1 MADHLNVRSTG
12 QGDRAV
18 VLLHGL
24 FGSGNNLGQLARG
37 LNDDFRVF
45 SVDLPDHGRSS
56 WLERPSIEKYA
67 ERVAQWMDSEN
78 LSDVLLMGHSLGGK
92 VAMQM
97 ALVRS
102 DLVHKLIVLDI
113 APKAYERRHDP
124 IFLALRSVEAGRVG
138 TRREARALLMRH
150 LDDPQVADFL
160 LTSAVLSD
168 EGVLRWRFNLAG
180 LEAGYVSILAAIGA
194 GQGEVLCF
202 DGPVL
207 FVRGAYS
214 DYVPTDTKTEFS
226 PLFKRIQMVTV
237 KNAGHWLHQEQ
248 PETVLTIARR
258 FFAP

>member
-56 WLERPSIEKYA
+56 WLEGPSIEKYA

-124 IFLALRSVEAGRVG
+124 IFLALRSVEAGRVS
-138 TRREARALLMRH
+138 TRREARALLIRH

-207 FVRGAYS
+207 FVRGAHS
-214 DYVPTDTKTEFS
+214 DYVPADTKTEFS

-248 PETVLTIARR
+248 PETVHTIARR

>member
-12 QGDRAV
+12 QGGRAV

-37 LNDDFRVF
+37 LSHDFRVF

-56 WLERPSIEKYA
+56 WLERPSVAQYA
-67 ERVAQWMDSEN
+67 ERVAQWMDSEK
-78 LSDVLLMGHSLGGK
+78 LTKVLLVGHSLGGK

-97 ALVRS
+97 ALMRS

-124 IFLALRSVEAGRVG
+124 VFLALRSVEDGRVG
-138 TRREARALLMRH
+138 TRREARELLLRH
-150 LDDPQVADFL
+150 LDEPQVAEFL

-168 EGVLRWRFNLAG
+168 EGFLRWRFNVAG
-180 LEAGYVSILAAIGA
+180 LEAGYASILAAVGV
-194 GQGEVLCF
+194 GQGEALSF

-207 FVRGAYS
+207 FVRGAHS
-214 DYVPTDTKTEFS
+214 DYVPTDAKTAFA
-226 PLFKRIQMVTV
+226 PLFKRLQMVTV

-248 PETVLTIARR
+248 PEAVLTIVRR

>member
-1 MADHLNVRSTG
+1 MADHLNVRSAG
-12 QGDRAV
+12 QGDHTV

-37 LNDDFRVF
+37 LSDDFCVY

-56 WLERPSIEKYA
+56 WLERPSIAKYA

-78 LSDVLLMGHSLGGK
+78 LSDVLLVGHSLGGK

-124 IFLALRSVEAGRVG
+124 IFLALRSVESARLS
-138 TRREARALLMRH
+138 TRREARALLLRH

-160 LTSAVLSD
+160 LTSAVVSD
-168 EGVLRWRFNLAG
+168 EGFLRWRFNLAG

-194 GQGEVLCF
+194 EQGEALCF

-207 FVRGAYS
+207 FVRGAHS
-214 DYVPTDTKTEFS
+214 DYVLADAKTDFA
-226 PLFKRIQMVTV
+226 PLFTRLQVVTV

>member
-56 WLERPSIEKYA
+56 WLERPSIAKYA
-67 ERVAQWMDSEN
+67 ERVAQWMDSET

-124 IFLALRSVEAGRVG
+124 VFLALRSVEAGRVG
-138 TRREARALLMRH
+138 TRREARALLLRH

>member
-124 IFLALRSVEAGRVG
+124 VFLALRSVEAGRVG
-138 TRREARALLMRH
+138 TRREARALLLRH

-180 LEAGYVSILAAIGA
+180 LEAGYVSILAAIGV

-207 FVRGAYS
+207 FVRGADS

>member
-1 MADHLNVRSTG
+1 VADHLNVRSTG

-37 LNDDFRVF
+37 LSHDFRVF

-56 WLERPSIEKYA
+56 WLERPSVAQYA
-67 ERVAQWMDSEN
+67 ERVAQWMDAEK
-78 LSDVLLMGHSLGGK
+78 LTEVLLVGHSLGGK
-92 VAMQM
+92 VAMHM
-97 ALVRS
+97 ALMRS

-124 IFLALRSVEAGRVG
+124 IFLALRSVEDGRVG
-138 TRREARALLMRH
+138 TRREARELLLRH
-150 LDDPQVADFL
+150 LDESQVADFL
-160 LTSAVLSD
+160 LASAVLSD
-168 EGVLRWRFNLAG
+168 EGFLRWRFNLAG
-180 LEAGYVSILAAIGA
+180 LEAGYVSILAAVGV
-194 GQGEVLCF
+194 GQSEALCF

-207 FVRGAYS
+207 FIRGAHS
-214 DYVPTDTKTEFS
+214 DYVPTDAKTAFT
-226 PLFKRIQMVTV
+226 PLFKRLQMVTV

-248 PETVLTIARR
+248 PETVLTIVRR

>member
-1 MADHLNVRSTG
+1 VADHLNVRSTG

-24 FGSGNNLGQLARG
+24 FGSGNNLGHLARG

>member
-1 MADHLNVRSTG
+1 MADHLNVRSSG

-56 WLERPSIEKYA
+56 WLERPSVAHYA
-67 ERVAQWMDSEN
+67 DRVAQWMDAQDLTE
-78 LSDVLLMGHSLGGK
+78 VLLVGHSLGGK
-92 VAMQM
+92 VAMQI
-97 ALVRS
+97 ALMRS

-113 APKAYERRHDP
+113 APKAYERRHDV

-138 TRREARALLMRH
+138 TRREAREILLRH
-150 LDDPQVADFL
+150 LDEPQIADFL
-160 LTSAVLSD
+160 LTSAVPSED
-168 EGVLRWRFNLAG
+168 GFIRWRFNLAG
-180 LEAGYVSILAAIGA
+180 LEAGYVSILAAVGV
-194 GQGEVLCF
+194 GRGEALCF

-207 FVRGAYS
+207 FVRGAHS
-214 DYVPTDTKTEFS
+214 DYVPTDAKTNFA
-226 PLFKRIQMVTV
+226 PLFKRLQMVTV

-248 PETVLTIARR
+248 PETVLTIVRR